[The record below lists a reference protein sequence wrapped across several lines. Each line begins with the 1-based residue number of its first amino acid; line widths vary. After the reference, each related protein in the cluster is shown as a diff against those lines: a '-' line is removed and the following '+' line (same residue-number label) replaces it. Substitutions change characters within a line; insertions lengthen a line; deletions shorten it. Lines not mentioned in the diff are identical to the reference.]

1 MKIRTEQL
9 EIPQGRRL
17 LVTSDIHGHIY
28 LLQRLLERAAFS
40 DGDMLFILGD
50 IIEKG
55 PQSLETLRFVM
66 RLAEQENVTV
76 LMGNVDLSRVQMLE
90 NLSEESCGEFYDLVL
105 MMREWKGTGIYDE
118 MAAELGIRLDSPGR
132 ALECKARLLA
142 AFEKELDF
150 IRSLPA
156 VVETRNFI
164 FVHAGLPCERLEDVR
179 TRDVYEVLKMDN
191 FMKKGLTFDKYVVAG
206 HWPVSIYDE
215 KICQMNPVT
224 DREHHIIS
232 IDGGCGLH
240 MEGQLNMLILPEA
253 DRGIG
258 GMTHIFCDGYER
270 AVALED
276 QEGSTD
282 SVNIRFSNRRV
293 RVLEEGEEFSLVEHA
308 ASGRRTEILS
318 DRLYNRNGSWA
329 DADGSDY
336 MLPVKAGEE
345 LTLVRRTS
353 RGYVVKKDGIC
364 GWYKGELRNAD

>member
-17 LVTSDIHGHIY
+17 LVTSDIHGHIS

-345 LTLVRRTS
+345 LTLVRSTS

>member
-17 LVTSDIHGHIY
+17 LVTSDIHGHIS

-282 SVNIRFSNRRV
+282 SVNIRVSNRRV

>member
-1 MKIRTEQL
+1 M
-9 EIPQGRRL
+9 
-17 LVTSDIHGHIY
+17 
-28 LLQRLLERAAFS
+28 
-40 DGDMLFILGD
+40 
-50 IIEKG
+50 
-55 PQSLETLRFVM
+55 
-66 RLAEQENVTV
+66 
-76 LMGNVDLSRVQMLE
+76 
-90 NLSEESCGEFYDLVL
+90 
-105 MMREWKGTGIYDE
+105 KGTGIYDE

>member
-17 LVTSDIHGHIY
+17 LVTSDIHGHIS

>member
-17 LVTSDIHGHIY
+17 LVTSDIHGHIS

-353 RGYVVKKDGIC
+353 RG
-364 GWYKGELRNAD
+364 

>member
-1 MKIRTEQL
+1 MKIRTEQM
-9 EIPQGRRL
+9 EIPQDRRL
-17 LVTSDIHGHIY
+17 LVTSDIHGHIS

-132 ALECKARLLA
+132 ALECKVRLLA

-318 DRLYNRNGSWA
+318 DRLYNRNGPWA

-345 LTLVRRTS
+345 LTLVRSTS